1 MEKFKNMKEQMDNV
15 RERKIKVLKGN
26 DKKIKKKR
34 YNIMIYPRYT
44 RLFQHYKISLCHLSC
59 QRNSN
64 SKEISG
70 HQDFWRGRDEE
81 AEHREFVE

>member
-1 MEKFKNMKEQMDNV
+1 
-15 RERKIKVLKGN
+15 
-26 DKKIKKKR
+26 
-34 YNIMIYPRYT
+34 MIYPRYT